1 MVRCPCNK
9 LSILFQSGTWIT
21 SQETGSPL
29 TQMMIYCLHQ
39 GCAQLI
45 DDKMVKYMIDIIPKE
60 KLWEQNEGN
69 YHCNFDSNV
78 TYHLPEKSQVWEAC
92 TPIELAIQM
101 QRIDI
106 AKQLVQAGAN
116 QICVTEDEDQ
126 IIPLFLEFYE
136 FGTNHYMSW
145 LLHEHLSQD
154 EVPGFI
160 EKVLEKKAMIF
171 SDYAKKEFKD
181 EAGRHHVHAA
191 LTCGHGTM
199 IKKFIEHF
207 PTTNDGQDMLKV
219 KDSSDRTALQVAAA
233 NGDLE
238 SVSTLLKM

>member
-1 MVRCPCNK
+1 MYVTNPAH
-9 LSILFQSGTWIT
+9 LLLQSGTWIT
-21 SQETGSPL
+21 SIVTGSPL

-39 GCAQLI
+39 GNVQQV
-45 DDKMVKYMIDIIPKE
+45 DDKMVKYLIDIIPEE
-60 KLWEQNEGN
+60 KLWEQIEGTCR
-69 YHCNFDSNV
+69 CNFDNNV
-78 TYHLPEKSQVWEAC
+78 IYHFPDKHQLWEAC
-92 TPIELAIQM
+92 TPIELAIQI
-101 QRIDI
+101 QQINI

-116 QICVTEDEDQ
+116 PICTTEDEDQ

-181 EAGRHHVHAA
+181 EAGRHHVHGA
-191 LTCGHGTM
+191 LTCGHEAM
-199 IKKFIEHF
+199 IRKFIECF
-207 PTTNDGQDMLKV
+207 PTTNDGQHMLKV

-238 SVSTLLKM
+238 SVNTLLKM